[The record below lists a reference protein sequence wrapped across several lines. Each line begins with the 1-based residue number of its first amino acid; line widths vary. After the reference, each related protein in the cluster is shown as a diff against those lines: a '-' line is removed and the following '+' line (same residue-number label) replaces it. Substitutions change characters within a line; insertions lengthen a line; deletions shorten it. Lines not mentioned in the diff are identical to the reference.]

1 MGLMTEWKAFGAFAV
16 VYLGMPVEAMPL
28 CALTVDYRRK
38 ANRICSRILISGNM
52 GLNCDGSYRQ
62 KEPQWKA
69 DIITMR
75 HRVGEYFGL
84 MRIFPWDATVFMKNY
99 LKQKMPW
106 NK

>member
-1 MGLMTEWKAFGAFAV
+1 MGLMTEWKAFGAFAIK
-16 VYLGMPVEAMPL
+16 YLGMPTEAMPL
-28 CALTVDYRRK
+28 YSATSGYKRK
-38 ANRICSRILISGNM
+38 ANRICARILKSGNM
-52 GLNCDGSYRQ
+52 GQNCDGSYRL

-69 DIITMR
+69 DIITMG

-99 LKQKMPW
+99 LKQKLPW